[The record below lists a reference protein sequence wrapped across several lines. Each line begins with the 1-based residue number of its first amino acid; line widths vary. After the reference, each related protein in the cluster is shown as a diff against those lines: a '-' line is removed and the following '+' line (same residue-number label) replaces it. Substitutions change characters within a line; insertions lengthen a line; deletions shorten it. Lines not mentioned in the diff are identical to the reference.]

1 MTAAIRPHYI
11 FSTEGFAFHDWQSE
25 VLLHSHRRN
34 GLGGKITR
42 IVSGDAAW
50 RPPKGSG
57 SDYTV
62 VRVPRFDPLDGDWYP
77 LRNRPHSL
85 VHIFEQMPGYIDPN
99 EIVVLLDPDQVI
111 VGSPGSWNALFE
123 RVAAQGPLAAGY
135 GIGSSFLDS
144 WADEFCNGLGSTAD
158 DAVRA
163 NIAIGAPYVLYGRDL
178 QAIAPVWVEV
188 MERMRRDARIAA
200 VAGWCTDMYAYAIAT
215 IRLGIMHAR
224 LPLMISSPFDENEPW
239 DLASVDA
246 EGRPR
251 FRFPLVVVHYCQ
263 KLSIGSYSWTKHDH
277 HEFAMRNDAGRPL
290 LPMVSAAGDTE
301 VLNRLTA
308 DLSVDAR
315 LLDSRESTKSPAYTS
330 RDDAR
335 VRAEAYRNV
344 FLYNAVLPAANEAL
358 QAYYS
363 SAPLSGPAGPSR

>member
-1 MTAAIRPHYI
+1 MTAAPAIRPHYI
-11 FSTEGFAFHDWQSE
+11 FSTEGSAFHDWQSE

-34 GLGGKITR
+34 GLAGRITR
-42 IVSGDAAW
+42 IVCCDAAW
-50 RPPKGSG
+50 RSPEGS
-57 SDYTV
+57 SPDYAV
-62 VRVPRFDPLDGDWYP
+62 VQVPRFDPLHGDWYP

-85 VHIFEQMPGYIDPN
+85 AHIFERMPGYIDPD

-123 RVAAQGPLAAGY
+123 RVAARGPLAAGY

-144 WADEFCNGLGSTAD
+144 WADQFYGRCSAAD

-188 MERMRRDARIAA
+188 MERMRRDVRIAA
-200 VAGWCTDMYAYAIAT
+200 LAGWCTDMYAYAIAT

-246 EGRPR
+246 KGRPR

-263 KLSIGSYSWTKHDH
+263 RLSIGSYSWAKHDH
-277 HEFAMRNDAGRPL
+277 HEFAMRDHTRRPL
-290 LPMVSAAGDTE
+290 LPTVSRPADTE
-301 VLNRLTA
+301 VLSRLTA
-308 DLSVDAR
+308 ALSADAR
-315 LLDSRESTKSPAYTS
+315 LLESRESTKSIAYAS
-330 RDDAR
+330 RDEAR
-335 VRAEAYRNV
+335 LRAEAYRSV
-344 FLYNAVLPAANEAL
+344 LLYRAVLPLANEAL
-358 QAYYS
+358 QAFYAS
-363 SAPLSGPAGPSR
+363 SSS